1 MCSSLCLSHAL
12 LPNKPEKTSNGE
24 NFRNS
29 LIYHGL
35 TVSVVGKNLSI
46 I

>member
-1 MCSSLCLSHAL
+1 MCSSTSVYRM
-12 LPNKPEKTSNGE
+12 PNKPEKTSNGE

-35 TVSVVGKNLSI
+35 TVSVVGKSLSI